1 MRPNQL
7 IKFTLFVS
15 CYLFWVASGLMVAV
29 GIYAKLSKEA
39 SVLDSLLA
47 DPSLILLTVGIL
59 IFGITFVGCT
69 GALRDLPVLLKI
81 AALCCRVLPGVLDS
95 LLADPSLILLTVG
108 ILIFGITFVG
118 CTGALRDL
126 PVLLKI
132 FAWILLIIL
141 ILQIVAAV
149 LGFLFSGR
157 VLEKATFV
165 MGKAISAYRDDLDL
179 QNLIDYIQKK
189 FECCG
194 VHSYKDWSQNIYF
207 ECRDSNPSLERCAVP
222 FSCCIRKDKEKD
234 KVKSSVLNTM
244 CGYGTQNLRSW
255 QAESL
260 IYTEGC
266 LEKIVGW
273 GQKNLLL
280 VAGLATG
287 LFFLEIL
294 VFYLAKM
301 LIYQIDFII
310 QKQRST
316 RRKDPEK

>member
-1 MRPNQL
+1 L

-39 SVLDSLLA
+39 S
-47 DPSLILLTVGIL
+47 
-59 IFGITFVGCT
+59 
-69 GALRDLPVLLKI
+69 
-81 AALCCRVLPGVLDS
+81 VLDS

-222 FSCCIRKDKEKD
+222 FSCCIR
-234 KVKSSVLNTM
+234 VPGQSVLNTM

>member
-1 MRPNQL
+1 MRTKQL
-7 IKFTLFVS
+7 IKYTLFVS

-39 SVLDSLLA
+39 SAVDSLLT

-59 IFGITFVGCT
+59 M
-69 GALRDLPVLLKI
+69 
-81 AALCCRVLPGVLDS
+81 
-95 LLADPSLILLTVG
+95 
-108 ILIFGITFVG
+108 FGITFVG

-132 FAWILLIIL
+132 FAWILLISL

-149 LGFLFSGR
+149 LGFLFSGM
-157 VLEKATFV
+157 VLEKAAFL
-165 MGKAISAYRDDLDL
+165 MGKAISGYRNDLDL

-189 FECCG
+189 
-194 VHSYKDWSQNIYF
+194 
-207 ECRDSNPSLERCAVP
+207 
-222 FSCCIRKDKEKD
+222 
-234 KVKSSVLNTM
+234 SVLNSM

-255 QAESL
+255 KAESL

-273 GQKNLLL
+273 GQRNLLL
-280 VAGLATG
+280 VAGLAIG

-294 VFYLAKM
+294 VFSMAVM
-301 LIYQIDFII
+301 LIYQIDLII
-310 QKQRST
+310 QKRKST
-316 RRKDPEK
+316 RRRGPEK

>member
-1 MRPNQL
+1 MRTNQL
-7 IKFTLFVS
+7 IKYTLFVS

-39 SVLDSLLA
+39 SAVDSLLA

-59 IFGITFVGCT
+59 M
-69 GALRDLPVLLKI
+69 
-81 AALCCRVLPGVLDS
+81 
-95 LLADPSLILLTVG
+95 
-108 ILIFGITFVG
+108 FGITFVG

-149 LGFLFSGR
+149 LGFLFSGM
-157 VLEKATFV
+157 VLEKAAFL
-165 MGKAISAYRDDLDL
+165 MGKAISGYRDDLDL

-207 ECRDSNPSLERCAVP
+207 ECQDSNPSLERCAVP
-222 FSCCIRKDKEKD
+222 FSCCIQKDQETAIT
-234 KVKSSVLNTM
+234 SVLNTM

-255 QAESL
+255 KAESL
-260 IYTEGC
+260 IYIEGC

-273 GQKNLLL
+273 GQRNLLL
-280 VAGLATG
+280 VAGLAIG

-294 VFYLAKM
+294 VFSMAVM

-310 QKQRST
+310 QKRKST
-316 RRKDPEK
+316 RRRGPEK